1 MERLIPLIN
10 QLQDVFSNLGLTFV
24 DLPQI
29 AVVGSQ
35 SSGKSSVLENIVG
48 IDFLPRG
55 SGIVT
60 RRPLVLQLRNLPP
73 GSNEEWGE
81 FLHVPNKKF
90 HSFEEVRDEIVRDTN
105 RSTGQLGISPQP
117 INLKIYSPNVV
128 DLTLIDLPG
137 ITKVPVGDQPPD
149 IEIQIRNMLMS
160 FIEKKNCIIL
170 AVTAANSD
178 LANSD
183 ALQLAKSADPEGE
196 RTIGV
201 ITKLDL
207 MDQGTDASDI
217 LQGKIIPLK
226 RGFIGVVNRSQKA
239 INEKMSMREARA
251 READYFRSHPVYNS
265 MMSILGTSILS
276 TTLNKMLIG
285 HIKVCLPD
293 IRKNVTEKLLKVS
306 ADLEE
311 LGGPLQSM
319 SDKKTVLVSILN
331 SYSKE
336 FRNAIDGRSVDMN
349 ITELYGGA
357 RIAYIFRDVFSPALM
372 NLDPCHNL
380 KDEDIRN
387 AIRNSTGVG
396 QSLFMPRVV
405 STVIQRQLIRLRDPS
420 IECARYVLDELIRI
434 STTVNKK
441 RFRRFED
448 LQTAIHQEVAKFL
461 KDLFGKTAKKI
472 EAFMEAQMSHI
483 SLDHPDCM
491 TALDAMTEANHFKK
505 KKTLMSYVPD
515 SVRDSLPKK
524 EYNQVNA
531 TMSTI
536 TAQLRSG
543 YLYKQG
549 ATMKAWKKRF
559 FNFDGLY
566 LLYFNSDAKGEK
578 ARGQVH
584 MRNASIK
591 GLDPRQFEGYCFQVK
606 TADKILILKADSEE
620 DMKKWILSLMSA
632 QSTREDQTEPVEDG
646 GGEASSKKQ
655 PKDEQGGENKSPRKH
670 PNQSSSSVPA
680 PPPKQ
685 NPAPSRKPAS
695 SLVGQRRPG
704 SRRKGGSLLN
714 RYFVPDELV
723 VHLPEVP
730 YSIHPAINPQELK
743 QTELVKAMLRSYFD
757 VVRKLVRDAVPK
769 AVMVFLVNK
778 AKEDL
783 QFSLGTLFGQQ
794 SLDELL
800 KESGAIAAQREQL
813 DKEQQALRKAV
824 KILQEVE
831 NLNLE
836 KAAAG
841 EGVPA
846 IPLASSFN
854 NTSSRPRPPS
864 PPKSSSFST
873 PPPPAPYIPTPPQ
886 PQPSFASFP
895 PTTSFAPPPS
905 SSFRPQPPPPTNSF
919 GNLPPPASSFNFPPQ
934 TSSASS
940 FSLPL
945 PPAPTTSSFSINAP
959 PPIPP
964 RAMSPGPAPASTQQS
979 YGFGPG
985 SPGGQLLPKPPTA
998 GNPFLPPGG
1007 PAIPA
1012 MSVAASPPVS
1022 GGGQISARPAGNTPS
1037 ALAPAPSATPS
1048 AQNVDWM
1055 KMFQSTA
1062 GKK

>member
-1 MERLIPLIN
+1 
-10 QLQDVFSNLGLTFV
+10 
-24 DLPQI
+24 
-29 AVVGSQ
+29 
-35 SSGKSSVLENIVG
+35 
-48 IDFLPRG
+48 
-55 SGIVT
+55 
-60 RRPLVLQLRNLPP
+60 
-73 GSNEEWGE
+73 
-81 FLHVPNKKF
+81 
-90 HSFEEVRDEIVRDTN
+90 
-105 RSTGQLGISPQP
+105 
-117 INLKIYSPNVV
+117 
-128 DLTLIDLPG
+128 
-137 ITKVPVGDQPPD
+137 
-149 IEIQIRNMLMS
+149 
-160 FIEKKNCIIL
+160 
-170 AVTAANSD
+170 
-178 LANSD
+178 
-183 ALQLAKSADPEGE
+183 
-196 RTIGV
+196 
-201 ITKLDL
+201 
-207 MDQGTDASDI
+207 
-217 LQGKIIPLK
+217 
-226 RGFIGVVNRSQKA
+226 
-239 INEKMSMREARA
+239 
-251 READYFRSHPVYNS
+251 
-265 MMSILGTSILS
+265 
-276 TTLNKMLIG
+276 
-285 HIKVCLPD
+285 
-293 IRKNVTEKLLKVS
+293 
-306 ADLEE
+306 
-311 LGGPLQSM
+311 
-319 SDKKTVLVSILN
+319 
-331 SYSKE
+331 
-336 FRNAIDGRSVDMN
+336 
-349 ITELYGGA
+349 
-357 RIAYIFRDVFSPALM
+357 
-372 NLDPCHNL
+372 
-380 KDEDIRN
+380 
-387 AIRNSTGVG
+387 
-396 QSLFMPRVV
+396 
-405 STVIQRQLIRLRDPS
+405 
-420 IECARYVLDELIRI
+420 
-434 STTVNKK
+434 
-441 RFRRFED
+441 
-448 LQTAIHQEVAKFL
+448 
-461 KDLFGKTAKKI
+461 
-472 EAFMEAQMSHI
+472 
-483 SLDHPDCM
+483 
-491 TALDAMTEANHFKK
+491 
-505 KKTLMSYVPD
+505 
-515 SVRDSLPKK
+515 
-524 EYNQVNA
+524 
-531 TMSTI
+531 
-536 TAQLRSG
+536 
-543 YLYKQG
+543 
-549 ATMKAWKKRF
+549 
-559 FNFDGLY
+559 
-566 LLYFNSDAKGEK
+566 
-578 ARGQVH
+578 
-584 MRNASIK
+584 
-591 GLDPRQFEGYCFQVK
+591 
-606 TADKILILKADSEE
+606 
-620 DMKKWILSLMSA
+620 
-632 QSTREDQTEPVEDG
+632 
-646 GGEASSKKQ
+646 
-655 PKDEQGGENKSPRKH
+655 
-670 PNQSSSSVPA
+670 
-680 PPPKQ
+680 
-685 NPAPSRKPAS
+685 
-695 SLVGQRRPG
+695 
-704 SRRKGGSLLN
+704 
-714 RYFVPDELV
+714 
-723 VHLPEVP
+723 
-730 YSIHPAINPQELK
+730 
-743 QTELVKAMLRSYFD
+743 MLRSYFD